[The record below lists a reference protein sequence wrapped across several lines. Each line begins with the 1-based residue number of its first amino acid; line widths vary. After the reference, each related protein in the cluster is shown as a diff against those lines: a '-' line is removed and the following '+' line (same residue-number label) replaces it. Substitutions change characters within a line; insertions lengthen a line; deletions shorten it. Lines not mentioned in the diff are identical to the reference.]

1 MMTEQ
6 ENRRRRR
13 IAPSLGLMVL
23 LASGPAHLSASA
35 DDEGQARNRSSGDT
49 CQKVAQDVRKS
60 CENGARDEYWL
71 AKARCKNTA
80 PDGGAASKNPCGAAA
95 SDELAAQRSEC
106 RDQFV
111 ARKDICS
118 QLGGGPYAPNI
129 DPGNF
134 VAVIDNPYLPLVPGT
149 TFRYES
155 VTAQGQKTG
164 ETGVVE
170 VTGETRS
177 ILGVP
182 CVVVRDTATVDGQVV
197 EDTIDWYAQDKAGN
211 VWYFGEESKQYA
223 NGFLVAIDGS
233 WRAGVDGALPGIVM
247 EAVPAVGDVYRQ
259 EFAVGEAEDVAK
271 VLALGQAV
279 SVPFGGYTNALQTG
293 DFSAFEPDLIEQ
305 KFYVPG
311 VGFVL
316 AIDPETG
323 GREELVGVMAK

>member
-1 MMTEQ
+1 MFRSDTTVPI
-6 ENRRRRR
+6 
-13 IAPSLGLMVL
+13 IAAATAAVVAASVA
-23 LASGPAHLSASA
+23 LASTGGSGSASV
-35 DDEGQARNRSSGDT
+35 QAATPVG
-49 CQKVAQDVRKS
+49 AQV
-60 CENGARDEYWL
+60 
-71 AKARCKNTA
+71 
-80 PDGGAASKNPCGAAA
+80 P
-95 SDELAAQRSEC
+95 
-106 RDQFV
+106 
-111 ARKDICS
+111 ARK
-118 QLGGGPYAPNI
+118 APVFTT
-129 DPGNF
+129 PQK
-134 VAVIDNPYLPLVPGT
+134 IDNPYLPLVPGT

-170 VTGETRS
+170 VTGETRA
-177 ILGVP
+177 IFGVP

-247 EAVPAVGDVYRQ
+247 EAAPAVGDVYRQ

-293 DFSAFEPDLIEQ
+293 DFSAFEPHLIEQ
-305 KFYVPG
+305 KFYAPG

-323 GREELVGVMAK
+323 GREELVGVMTQ